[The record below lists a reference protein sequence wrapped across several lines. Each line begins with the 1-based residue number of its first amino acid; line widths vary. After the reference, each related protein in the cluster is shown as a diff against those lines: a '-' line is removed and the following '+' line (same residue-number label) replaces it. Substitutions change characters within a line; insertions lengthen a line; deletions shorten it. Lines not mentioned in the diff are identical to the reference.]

1 MQRLHIAESLLGKE
15 RFRPLSEP
23 IRLDILQPHNS
34 EGEKVTEYRY
44 DILGNR
50 TQTILPTGETL
61 NYLYYGSGH
70 LHHINLDGDTIT
82 DIERDDLH
90 RPVSRSAGKL
100 HTRLISDPLGRLKEQ
115 LVQLEAPGGKATE
128 PKGLIKRRYHYDTNG
143 NLVQTED
150 RHHGNKDYA
159 YDPLGRITRAGD
171 ERFAFD
177 PAHNISGD
185 GVKVAGNR
193 LTDYNGIHYVY
204 DPLGNLSERHNHAT
218 GESQYYRYDA
228 DNQLTEARIE
238 QEGRRSEHWH
248 YRYDALGRRVSK
260 QNAHNQTETRFLWEG
275 SRLLQE
281 YGDKATYTYVYT
293 EQGSYEPLAQ
303 IVQTANRDGGKADR
317 QILYYH
323 NDQIGI
329 PREMTD
335 AEGNIVWRG
344 EYGGWGK
351 LNNAERECEPER
363 RRASTVPIAEPVCG
377 CRDGSALQLLPLLR
391 SALRAVYAAGS
402 DRVVGR
408 G

>member
-1 MQRLHIAESLLGKE
+1 
-15 RFRPLSEP
+15 
-23 IRLDILQPHNS
+23 
-34 EGEKVTEYRY
+34 
-44 DILGNR
+44 
-50 TQTILPTGETL
+50 
-61 NYLYYGSGH
+61 
-70 LHHINLDGDTIT
+70 
-82 DIERDDLH
+82 
-90 RPVSRSAGKL
+90 
-100 HTRLISDPLGRLKEQ
+100 
-115 LVQLEAPGGKATE
+115 
-128 PKGLIKRRYHYDTNG
+128 
-143 NLVQTED
+143 
-150 RHHGNKDYA
+150 
-159 YDPLGRITRAGD
+159 
-171 ERFAFD
+171 
-177 PAHNISGD
+177 
-185 GVKVAGNR
+185 
-193 LTDYNGIHYVY
+193 
-204 DPLGNLSERHNHAT
+204 
-218 GESQYYRYDA
+218 RYDA